1 MLERHKL
8 DCSKLWITQPPE
20 EFRFLEQN
28 SSQIKTIE

>member
-1 MLERHKL
+1 MLERHL
-8 DCSKLWITQPPE
+8 LNCSKLRITQPPE